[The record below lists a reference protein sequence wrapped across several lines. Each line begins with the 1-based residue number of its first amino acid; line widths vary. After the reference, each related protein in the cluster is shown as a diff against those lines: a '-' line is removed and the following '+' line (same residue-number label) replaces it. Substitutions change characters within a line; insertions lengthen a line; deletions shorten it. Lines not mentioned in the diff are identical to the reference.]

1 MKSRLSKGKGGR
13 MKQISFKVDKAFA
26 TLSLNMNVFALK
38 MRVSTQKLVGTLG
51 CSDDSSAF

>member
-1 MKSRLSKGKGGR
+1 